1 MQEPSV
7 TIVDRLDAIQG
18 LAQRVLGGE
27 VVIVR
32 RGLQQLGL
40 YDTLVQSTLEGIRR
54 RLGPEVAAAVERAGF
69 DRIHEF
75 VQPGDIPAV
84 TDAVYEM
91 VTASANDVLVKLV
104 PGTFPGGGSYYFER
118 SPNVRFHI
126 PFDIAAAYRKQFDK
140 FAQTH
145 GQGKIAAHGPH
156 RDPWV
161 DCPDNV
167 INVWIAI
174 GPVRRGNGLT
184 VFAHDYGTEFAFR
197 DGYILPGARLRRPI
211 SVELE
216 PGDMV
221 LFHSDHLHGSE
232 LNQTQST
239 RYVISYRVAFGKPHY
254 PHGHYHFYQHVGLAR
269 GPWRFL
275 AGVPQNLQW
284 SFVRYQFRRVG
295 YKLTGRGRM
304 SGSDPGRTPAAPARD
319 LELPADGTL
328 AIADFP
334 VGTVR
339 PVSHT
344 VCIARLAEDEFAAV
358 SRTCPHAGGDL
369 ACGWVAEGR
378 VVCPLHSLAFDPY
391 SGASGCSAL
400 KSLRVY
406 PVVVRGGR
414 VGLRDPEGPDAP
426 GDSAPAEVDIG
437 AR

>member
-1 MQEPSV
+1 MPEPAA
-7 TIVDRLDAIQG
+7 TIVERLGAVEG
-18 LAQRVLGGE
+18 LARRILDGE

-32 RGLQQLGL
+32 RGLQQLGVF
-40 YDTLVQSTLEGIRR
+40 DTLVQSTLAGIRKC
-54 RLGPEVAAAVERAGF
+54 LGPEVADQVERAGF

-75 VQPGDIPAV
+75 VQPGDIPRV
-84 TDAVYEM
+84 TDAVYEF
-91 VTASANDVLVKLV
+91 VTANASDVLVKLV
-104 PGTFPGGGSYYFER
+104 PGTFAGGGSYYFER

-184 VFAHDYGTEFAFR
+184 VFTEDYRTEFAFR
-197 DGYILPGARLRRPI
+197 DGYILPGAKLHRPI
-211 SVELE
+211 NVDLE

-254 PHGHYHFYQHVGLAR
+254 PHGHYHFYQHVGLAS
-269 GPWRFL
+269 GPWRWL

-304 SGSDPGRTPAAPARD
+304 TGDDSGRAAGDPPH
-319 LELPADGTL
+319 ELTVPADGTIP
-328 AIADFP
+328 IAEFP
-334 VGTVR
+334 VGTIR
-339 PVSHT
+339 PVSRT
-344 VCIARLAEDEFAAV
+344 VCIARLDENEYAAV

-369 ACGWVAEGR
+369 ACGWVEDR
-378 VVCPLHSLAFDPY
+378 RIVCPLHSLAFDPRT
-391 SGASGCSAL
+391 GASDCISL

-406 PVVVRGGR
+406 PVEVRDGRVSVRGESAEGR
-414 VGLRDPEGPDAP
+414 VRDA
-426 GDSAPAEVDIG
+426 AAG
-437 AR
+437 AVVGTD

>member
-1 MQEPSV
+1 MPEPTA
-7 TIVDRLDAIQG
+7 TIVDRLDAVEG
-18 LAQRVLGGE
+18 LARRVLAGE

-40 YDTLVQSTLEGIRR
+40 YDKLAQSTLEGIRR
-54 RLGPEVAAAVERAGF
+54 SRGPEVAQQVERAGF

-84 TDAVYEM
+84 TDAVYEI
-91 VTASANDVLVKLV
+91 VTANANEVLVKLV

-184 VFAHDYGTEFAFR
+184 VFTQDYGTDFAFR
-197 DGYILPGARLRRPI
+197 DGYILPGAKLHQPI
-211 SVELE
+211 NVELE

-254 PHGHYHFYQHVGLAR
+254 PHGHYHFYQHVGLAK
-269 GPWRFL
+269 GPWRFF
-275 AGVPQNLQW
+275 AGIPQNLQW
-284 SFVRYQFRRVG
+284 SFVRYQFRRIG
-295 YKLTGRGRM
+295 YKLAGRGRM
-304 SGSDPGRTPAAPARD
+304 SGSDSGRTAGEPAP
-319 LELPADGTL
+319 ELDVPGDGSIAL
-328 AIADFP
+328 ADFP
-334 VGTVR
+334 VGTIR
-339 PVSHT
+339 PVSRT
-344 VCIARLAEDEFAAV
+344 ACIARLEEDRFAAV
-358 SRTCPHAGGDL
+358 SRACPHAGGDL
-369 ACGWVAEGR
+369 ACGWIEDGR
-378 VVCPLHSLAFDPY
+378 IVCPLHSLAFDPHT
-391 SGASGCSAL
+391 GASSCAAL
-400 KSLRVY
+400 KALRTY
-406 PVVVRGGR
+406 PVEVRDGR
-414 VGLRDPEGPDAP
+414 VAVAPPTSADAATRETTAT
-426 GDSAPAEVDIG
+426 APIG
-437 AR
+437 MR